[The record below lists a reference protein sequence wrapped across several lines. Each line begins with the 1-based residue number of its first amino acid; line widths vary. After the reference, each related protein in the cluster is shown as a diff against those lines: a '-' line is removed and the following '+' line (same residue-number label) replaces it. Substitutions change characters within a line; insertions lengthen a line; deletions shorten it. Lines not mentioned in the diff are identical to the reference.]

1 MRRTKLSHFLWWNV
15 SDDEQSVEV
24 HSVIQLALFGYP
36 ITLSERKFTLPCHF
50 TGGEEDESTTD
61 NYDCD
66 NGDGIGN

>member
-1 MRRTKLSHFLWWNV
+1 MMRTKLGHYLWWNV

-50 TGGEEDESTTD
+50 TGGADDE
-61 NYDCD
+61 
-66 NGDGIGN
+66 